1 MLAIGL
7 LFALLQSISY
17 TCATFNTGIEGLL
30 LNDKEL
36 KQKVNTAIYT
46 LLKEK
51 GFVAPVDV
59 LMVVGV
65 LSSVDYERWRCGAVD
80 YLERVCKINLSKLS
94 KIHAEIRAYAK
105 RNNLKASWTFYN
117 QWKSGKSKSK
127 GNSAT
132 KARKLRFSK
141 SGNENIEN
149 QYATHYI
156 GQLKV
161 AKAKERKEQK
171 VEIKVDSQQQTT
183 E

>member
-1 MLAIGL
+1 
-7 LFALLQSISY
+7 
-17 TCATFNTGIEGLL
+17 

-51 GFVAPVDV
+51 GFVASVDV
-59 LMVVGV
+59 LRAVGV
-65 LSSVDYERWRCGAVD
+65 LSNADYERWRRGEVD

-94 KIHAEIRAYAK
+94 KIHAEIRTYAK
-105 RNNLKASWTFYN
+105 RNNLKVSWTFYN
-117 QWKSGKSKSK
+117 QWKNGKSKGK
-127 GNSAT
+127 AT
-132 KARKLRFSK
+132 NKARKLRFSK

-156 GQLKV
+156 RQLKV
-161 AKAKERKEQK
+161 AEAKERKEQK
-171 VEIKVDSQQQTT
+171 AEIKADSQQQTT

>member
-1 MLAIGL
+1 M
-7 LFALLQSISY
+7 
-17 TCATFNTGIEGLL
+17 
-30 LNDKEL
+30 NDKEL

-59 LMVVGV
+59 LMTVGV
-65 LSSVDYERWRCGAVD
+65 LSSTDYERWRRGEVD

-94 KIHAEIRAYAK
+94 KINSEIRAYAK
-105 RNNLKASWTFYN
+105 RNNLKVSWTFYN

-127 GNSAT
+127 GKSAT

-141 SGNENIEN
+141 SGNENIET

-156 GQLKV
+156 RQLK
-161 AKAKERKEQK
+161 ATEAKERKEQTL
-171 VEIKVDSQQQTT
+171 EIKENSQQQ